1 MYVKI
6 WGKMLMVWKFWLDIW
21 KIKDRYITIFYLQTT
36 KESKI
41 NSRKTEQ
48 NKTKRKKAG
57 SLCTIWIN
65 SINVH
70 IIMVMNWIFC
80 PPLQSYIETIAL
92 SVMELGDGPIGGDE
106 VMRMEPSWMKLEH
119 L

>member
-1 MYVKI
+1 MYHVSENLRKNANGLKI
-6 WGKMLMVWKFWLDIW
+6 LIGHFE

-48 NKTKRKKAG
+48 NKTKKKAG

-70 IIMVMNWIFC
+70 IIMVMN
-80 PPLQSYIETIAL
+80 
-92 SVMELGDGPIGGDE
+92 
-106 VMRMEPSWMKLEH
+106 
-119 L
+119 